1 MCEHE
6 NATLL
11 TVKNLVVSYANH
23 RVLDKISFSVSQND
37 LLCIVGPNGS
47 GKSTLLKCLLSLIKP
62 NSGSI
67 KFEEPLAPTK
77 IGYMPQESKIDA
89 NFPASVYEIV
99 SSATLNQKYRP
110 FLSRKQKTQINNSLR
125 TLGIYNL
132 KRRAFGELSGGQ
144 RQKVLL
150 ARALCATDKLLILD
164 EPSNNLDYA
173 SKLDF
178 YNILRQLNSER
189 GLSIIMVTHDL
200 DHNNLL
206 GNKVLSLDKDNP
218 FFGNTEEYVRK
229 IHAK

>member
-67 KFEEPLAPTK
+67 KFEEPLTPTK

-89 NFPASVYEIV
+89 IFPASVYEIV

-110 FLSRKQKTQINNSLR
+110 FLSREQKTQINNSLR

-218 FFGNTEEYVRK
+218 FFGDTEEYVRK

>member
-67 KFEEPLAPTK
+67 KFEEPLTPTK

-110 FLSRKQKTQINNSLR
+110 FLSREQKTQINNSLR
-125 TLGIYNL
+125 TLGIHNL

-218 FFGNTEEYVRK
+218 FFGDTEEYVRK

>member
-67 KFEEPLAPTK
+67 KFEEPLTPTK

-99 SSATLNQKYRP
+99 SSSTLNQKYRP
-110 FLSRKQKTQINNSLR
+110 FLSREQKTQINNSLR
-125 TLGIYNL
+125 TLGIHNL

-218 FFGNTEEYVRK
+218 FFGDTEEYVRK

>member
-67 KFEEPLAPTK
+67 KFEEPLTPTK

-110 FLSRKQKTQINNSLR
+110 FLSREQKTQINNSLR
-125 TLGIYNL
+125 TLGIHNL

-189 GLSIIMVTHDL
+189 SLSIIMVTHDL

-218 FFGNTEEYVRK
+218 FFGDTEEYVRK

>member
-1 MCEHE
+1 MREHE

-47 GKSTLLKCLLSLIKP
+47 GKSTLLKCLLSLIKQ

-67 KFEEPLAPTK
+67 KFEEPLTPTK

-110 FLSRKQKTQINNSLR
+110 FLSREQKTQINNSLR
-125 TLGIYNL
+125 TLGIHNL

-189 GLSIIMVTHDL
+189 SLSIIMVTHDL

-218 FFGNTEEYVRK
+218 FFGDTEEYVRK

>member
-67 KFEEPLAPTK
+67 KFEKPLAPTK

-110 FLSRKQKTQINNSLR
+110 FLSREQKTQINNSLR

-218 FFGNTEEYVRK
+218 FFGDTEEYVRK

>member
-67 KFEEPLAPTK
+67 KFEEPLTPTK

-110 FLSRKQKTQINNSLR
+110 FLSREQKTQINNSLR

-218 FFGNTEEYVRK
+218 FFGDTEEYVRK

>member
-67 KFEEPLAPTK
+67 KFEEPLTPTK

-99 SSATLNQKYRP
+99 SSATLNRKYRP

-178 YNILRQLNSER
+178 YNILRQLNSKR

-218 FFGNTEEYVRK
+218 FFGDTEEYVRK

>member
-6 NATLL
+6 NTTLL

-23 RVLDKISFSVSQND
+23 HVLDKISFSVSQND

-67 KFEEPLAPTK
+67 KFEEPLTPTK

-99 SSATLNQKYRP
+99 SSATLNQSYHP
-110 FLSRKQKTQINNSLR
+110 FLSREQKTQINNSLR

>member
-37 LLCIVGPNGS
+37 LLCIVGSNGS

-67 KFEEPLAPTK
+67 KFEEPLTPTK

-110 FLSRKQKTQINNSLR
+110 FLSREQKTQINNSLR

-218 FFGNTEEYVRK
+218 FFGDTEEYVRK

>member
-67 KFEEPLAPTK
+67 KFEEPLTPTK
-77 IGYMPQESKIDA
+77 IGYMPQESKIDT

-110 FLSRKQKTQINNSLR
+110 FLSREQKTQINNSLR

-178 YNILRQLNSER
+178 YNILRQLNSEH

-218 FFGNTEEYVRK
+218 FFGDTEEYVRK